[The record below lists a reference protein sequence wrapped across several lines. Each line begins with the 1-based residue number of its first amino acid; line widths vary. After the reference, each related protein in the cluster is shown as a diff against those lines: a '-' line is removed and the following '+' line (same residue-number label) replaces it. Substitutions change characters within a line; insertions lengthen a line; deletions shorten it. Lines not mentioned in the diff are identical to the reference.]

1 MANTTIR
8 PRTNKEAP
16 LAAEKT
22 RAKQKRGA
30 GSERGSNPR
39 GLWSGSISF
48 GLLQIPI
55 TLVTAEQRDDEI
67 HFRQLDKHDLS
78 PIKYE
83 RVSSK
88 TSKPVEWGDIVKG
101 YEIEPETFVVLEPAE
116 LAKAAPKATQTVDIQ
131 DFVRA
136 DLIHPTFFETPYY
149 VVPQKRAGKA
159 YVLLREA
166 LKAKKAVAIASFV
179 LRTREH
185 LCALMPVDDAI
196 VLEVLRFGHELRDS
210 RDLTFPRG
218 DDVVA
223 NAREVAMAE
232 QLVEGMMTEWEPRKY
247 KDRFHAEVM
256 NMIEEKAKTG
266 EVKIRRSSPAGEDT
280 TNVVDLLD
288 LLTRSVAGFQK
299 NPKSAASGTNDEAA
313 ADGRDQTSNRKKSN
327 SPKKRP
333 SKKEAA

>member
-1 MANTTIR
+1 MAKTTTR
-8 PRTNKEAP
+8 PLTNQEASP
-16 LAAEKT
+16 AAQK
-22 RAKQKRGA
+22 AHPKKKRGA
-30 GSERGSNPR
+30 DSERGSNPR

-55 TLVTAEQRDDEI
+55 TLVTAERRDDEI

-196 VLEVLRFGHELRDS
+196 ILEVLRFGHELREPK
-210 RDLTFPRG
+210 DLTFPDG
-218 DDVVA
+218 KDVVA
-223 NAREVAMAE
+223 NPREVAMAE
-232 QLVEGMMTEWEPRKY
+232 QLVEGMMTEWEPARY
-247 KDRFHAEVM
+247 KDRFHSEVM
-256 NMIEEKAKTG
+256 KMIEEKAATG
-266 EVKIRRSSPAGEDT
+266 EVKVRREVPAGEDT
-280 TNVVDLLD
+280 TKVVDLLE
-288 LLTRSVAGFQK
+288 LLTRSVAGFQNK
-299 NPKSAASGTNDEAA
+299 PKSRASGANDE
-313 ADGRDQTSNRKKSN
+313 DDEGGPEHSPKNKKSN
-327 SPKKRP
+327 TPKKRP